1 MASVNRVIVM
11 GNLTRDP
18 ELRYTPS
25 GAAVTSFGLGVN
37 RRFRDRD
44 GLPNDEVTFLEI
56 VAWGKQAE
64 TCGEYLA
71 KGRLVLIEGRL
82 RQERWKT
89 AEGESRSAL
98 KVVAERVQFL
108 STGGPQAAEADTAA
122 DGVNEPESE
131 VPF

>member
-18 ELRYTPS
+18 ELRYTPG

-44 GLPNDEVTFLEI
+44 GLPNDEVTFVEI
-56 VAWGKQAE
+56 VTWGKQAE
-64 TCGEYLA
+64 SCGEYLA

-89 AEGESRSAL
+89 AEGEARSAL
-98 KVVAERVQFL
+98 TVVAERVQFL
-108 STGGPQAAEADTAA
+108 SNGRPPAAEAEA
-122 DGVNEPESE
+122 DGANAPESE

>member
-18 ELRYTPS
+18 ELRYTPG

-64 TCGEYLA
+64 TCSEYLG

-82 RQERWKT
+82 R
-89 AEGESRSAL
+89 
-98 KVVAERVQFL
+98 
-108 STGGPQAAEADTAA
+108 
-122 DGVNEPESE
+122 
-131 VPF
+131 

>member
-1 MASVNRVIVM
+1 MGSVNRVIVM
-11 GNLTRDP
+11 GNLTRDL
-18 ELRYTPS
+18 ELRYTPG

-64 TCGEYLA
+64 SCSAYLG

-82 RQERWKT
+82 RQERWQT
-89 AEGESRSAL
+89 AEGEARSAL

-108 STGGPQAAEADTAA
+108 SNGGPPAAEADTAA